1 MKSLPSKRSLVF
13 LLFVLPIWFSCN
25 KTDQSFDGKDGIKI
39 VKYPNGKMKVSSEYK
54 NGYLNG
60 RFAEYYED
68 GKVESEIYY
77 KDNLKEGVFNEYYQ
91 DGQLKAS
98 MYFRKSLKDSICSY
112 YYKDGQLKRQEN
124 YKKGKQDGPLKSF
137 HENGKVA
144 SELNFKEGKKHG
156 VQKYY
161 YESGQ
166 LKAITNYN
174 EGQPG
179 TNLEEYTKE
188 GKRIKYDFKLLTE
201 EVNKLA
207 LDEVFIY
214 KFKFNKPSEDDRI
227 FVGDLVD
234 GKYLPTESTSMI
246 REKGYWLKHFFVPR
260 NSFIQDNLTV
270 IAVTRTHFGHDL
282 ILTKKINVALN
293 NFTY

>member
-1 MKSLPSKRSLVF
+1 MKSPSSKRILIVF
-13 LLFVLPIWFSCN
+13 PFILTVLFSC
-25 KTDQSFDGKDGIKI
+25 KKVDHAFDGKDGIKI
-39 VKYPNGKMKVSSEYK
+39 VNYPNGKIKVSSEYK

-60 RFAEYYED
+60 KFTKYHED

-77 KDNLKEGVFNEYYQ
+77 KDNLKEGVFNEYYA

-124 YKKGKQDGPLKSF
+124 YKKGKQHGPAKSF

-156 VQKYY
+156 RQKYY

-166 LKAITNYN
+166 LKSVTNFN
-174 EGQPG
+174 DGEPG
-179 TNLEEYTKE
+179 TDLEEYSKD
-188 GKRIKYDFKLLTE
+188 GKRVQYDIKLLTE
-201 EVNKLA
+201 EMNNLA

-214 KFKFNKPSEDDRI
+214 KFRLNKPSEDDRI
-227 FVGDLVD
+227 FIGDLTD
-234 GKYLPTESTSMI
+234 GKFLPVEKSHLI
-246 REKGYWLKHFFVPR
+246 REKNYWLKHFFVPR
-260 NSFIQDNLTV
+260 NSFIQDNFTV
-270 IAVTRTHFGHDL
+270 IAVTSTHFGHDL